1 MTEQDCS
8 PMGQR
13 AKGKIPNNPLFKGST
28 LPSSCA
34 RGEISNTRTFW
45 GGQIKTITASSSQ
58 LSSDTRAPDCPSR
71 TSVIQPSSTFLLH
84 HCRLLPLLP
93 LLRNPSQSLDFQEA
107 WLHICCCTDGPP
119 SGLSRWSPPPD
130 SAHIELIF
138 EHLPSISQLL
148 KPITQSHQNLGKGA
162 VPACIPNLPLKETTF
177 HP

>member
-1 MTEQDCS
+1 MSQSMLKWLCFFLGLFMTEQDCS

-34 RGEISNTRTFW
+34 WGEISNTRTFW
-45 GGQIKTITASSSQ
+45 GGQVKTITASSSQ
-58 LSSDTRAPDCPSR
+58 LSLDTRAPDCPSR
-71 TSVIQPSSTFLLH
+71 TSVIQPSSTFLLY

-119 SGLSRWSPPPD
+119 PD
-130 SAHIELIF
+130 CPAGAHPVT
-138 EHLPSISQLL
+138 LPTSNSSLN
-148 KPITQSHQNLGKGA
+148 TCHQ
-162 VPACIPNLPLKETTF
+162 F
-177 HP
+177 HSYLNQ